1 MNMGVRYFATK
12 HRYETQG
19 PFNRMGQNQ
28 ESKYGI
34 YRKSTDNGDKRVQ
47 LRYQQSNGSVYFHRN
62 IISVI

>member
-12 HRYETQG
+12 HRYEAQG
-19 PFNRMGQNQ
+19 PFNRMGQK
-28 ESKYGI
+28 SKYGI

-47 LRYQQSNGSVYFHRN
+47 LRYPQSNGSVFFHRN